1 MRTKEERPSVKDV
14 KHSDEVERENFV
26 MEKTEFLPNVQT
38 EEKKENAE
46 SVQSNAVNADMN
58 AAAQGHGYA
67 AEQANNLYDI
77 LTGKDAKIVGG
88 DNAKDGPDRMVN
100 GVNIQTKYCHDA
112 ASSVQAAFENGQ
124 YRYVNADG
132 SPMQLEVP
140 ADQYEKA
147 VELMAK
153 RIERGEVPGV
163 TDPEQ
168 AKEIVRKGKFT
179 YQQAVNITKFGTIE
193 SIAFD
198 AVNGAII
205 CTSAFGITAA
215 LTFAQHCWQGDPMDV
230 AVEEAAYS
238 GLQVGGAAFAN
249 SVITAQ
255 LMRTDLPKLL
265 QGPTD
270 VIVDLLGPK
279 VSAILANALRD
290 GANIYGAAAMKS
302 LSKLLRCNFV
312 TSTVMTFVLSASDIR
327 NAFRGRISVK
337 QLIKN
342 IITVGGG
349 IAGGIVGAAAAGQA
363 ILGLATGGASTLVS
377 GAVAAVGGMA
387 GGMAGSSGAHALVG
401 QFVEDDAVEM
411 TRLIEDAFC
420 QQAQDYLLNQDELEI
435 ALDELNLKLTGEKL
449 LDMYAS
455 PDHEAYAEQ
464 FVKEIVERTVQGRCR
479 IYMPTEAQMIQG
491 IGRVVKD
498 AEHGTGIFQEKS
510 GQRPDPVAVGR
521 ALTGKEYAQRSARKG
536 FYAARQMNTA
546 QTQAENRLRKMA
558 DDERQYQQK
567 ITSIRQ
573 ERAGMKNELAE
584 LMGGIESCAL
594 N

>member
-1 MRTKEERPSVKDV
+1 
-14 KHSDEVERENFV
+14 

-38 EEKKENAE
+38 EEKKENAAP
-46 SVQSNAVNADMN
+46 VQSGAVNADMN
-58 AAAQGHGYA
+58 AAAQQTQMDKFQAAQGHGFA

-479 IYMPTEAQMIQG
+479 IYMPTDAQMIQG
-491 IGRVVKD
+491 IGRVVED

-546 QTQAENRLRKMA
+546 QTQAENRLQKMA

-573 ERAGMKNELAE
+573 DRAGMKNELAE
-584 LMGGIESCAL
+584 LMGGIES
-594 N
+594 

>member
-1 MRTKEERPSVKDV
+1 
-14 KHSDEVERENFV
+14 

-38 EEKKENAE
+38 EEKKENAAP
-46 SVQSNAVNADMN
+46 VQSGAVNADMN
-58 AAAQGHGYA
+58 AAAQQTQMDKFQAAQGHGYA

-205 CTSAFGITAA
+205 CTSAFGITTL

-312 TSTVMTFVLSASDIR
+312 ASTVMTFVLSASDIR
-327 NAFRGRISVK
+327 NAFRGQISVK

-449 LDMYAS
+449 LDTYAS

-584 LMGGIESCAL
+584 LMGGIES
-594 N
+594 

>member
-1 MRTKEERPSVKDV
+1 
-14 KHSDEVERENFV
+14 
-26 MEKTEFLPNVQT
+26 
-38 EEKKENAE
+38 
-46 SVQSNAVNADMN
+46 MN
-58 AAAQGHGYA
+58 AAAQQTQMDKFQAAQGHGFA

-140 ADQYEKA
+140 TDQYEKA

-420 QQAQDYLLNQDELEI
+420 QQVQDYLLNQDELEI

-455 PDHEAYAEQ
+455 PNHKAYAEQ

-479 IYMPTEAQMIQG
+479 IYMPTDAQMIQG
-491 IGRVVKD
+491 IGRVVED

-584 LMGGIESCAL
+584 LMGGIES
-594 N
+594 

>member
-1 MRTKEERPSVKDV
+1 
-14 KHSDEVERENFV
+14 

-38 EEKKENAE
+38 EEKKENTAP
-46 SVQSNAVNADMN
+46 VQSGAVNADMN
-58 AAAQGHGYA
+58 AAAQQTQMDKFQAAQGHGFA

-479 IYMPTEAQMIQG
+479 IYMPTDAQMIQG
-491 IGRVVKD
+491 IGRVVED

-558 DDERQYQQK
+558 DDERQCQQK

-584 LMGGIESCAL
+584 LMGGIES
-594 N
+594 

>member
-1 MRTKEERPSVKDV
+1 
-14 KHSDEVERENFV
+14 

-38 EEKKENAE
+38 EEKKENTAP
-46 SVQSNAVNADMN
+46 VQSGAVNADMN
-58 AAAQGHGYA
+58 AAAQQTQMDKFQAAQGHGFA

-479 IYMPTEAQMIQG
+479 IYMPTDAQMIQG

-510 GQRPDPVAVGR
+510 CQRPDPVAVGR

-546 QTQAENRLRKMA
+546 QTQAENRLQKMA

-573 ERAGMKNELAE
+573 DRAGMKNELAE
-584 LMGGIESCAL
+584 LMGGIES
-594 N
+594 

>member
-1 MRTKEERPSVKDV
+1 
-14 KHSDEVERENFV
+14 

-38 EEKKENAE
+38 EEKKENSAP
-46 SVQSNAVNADMN
+46 VQSGAVNADMN
-58 AAAQGHGYA
+58 AAAQQTQMDKFQAAQGHGYA
-67 AEQANNLYDI
+67 AEQANNLYDF

-198 AVNGAII
+198 AVNSAII

-377 GAVAAVGGMA
+377 GAIAAVGGMA

-420 QQAQDYLLNQDELEI
+420 QQAQDYLLNRDELEI

-455 PDHEAYAEQ
+455 PNHKAYAEQ

-479 IYMPTEAQMIQG
+479 IYMPTDAQMIQG
-491 IGRVVKD
+491 IGRVVED

-546 QTQAENRLRKMA
+546 QTQAENRLHKMA

-573 ERAGMKNELAE
+573 DRAEMKNELAE
-584 LMGGIESCAL
+584 LMGGIES
-594 N
+594 

>member
-1 MRTKEERPSVKDV
+1 
-14 KHSDEVERENFV
+14 
-26 MEKTEFLPNVQT
+26 
-38 EEKKENAE
+38 
-46 SVQSNAVNADMN
+46 MN
-58 AAAQGHGYA
+58 AAAQQTQMDKFQAAQGHGYA
-67 AEQANNLYDI
+67 AEQANNLYDF

-584 LMGGIESCAL
+584 LMGGIES
-594 N
+594 

>member
-1 MRTKEERPSVKDV
+1 
-14 KHSDEVERENFV
+14 

-38 EEKKENAE
+38 EEKKENTAP
-46 SVQSNAVNADMN
+46 VQSGAVNADMN
-58 AAAQGHGYA
+58 AAAQQTQMDKFQAAQGHGFA

-312 TSTVMTFVLSASDIR
+312 TSTVMTFVLSALDIR

-479 IYMPTEAQMIQG
+479 IYMPTDAQMIQG

-546 QTQAENRLRKMA
+546 QTQAENRLQKMA

-573 ERAGMKNELAE
+573 DRAGMKNELAE
-584 LMGGIESCAL
+584 LMGGIES
-594 N
+594 

>member
-230 AVEEAAYS
+230 EVEEAAYS

-584 LMGGIESCAL
+584 LMGGIES
-594 N
+594 

>member
-1 MRTKEERPSVKDV
+1 
-14 KHSDEVERENFV
+14 

-38 EEKKENAE
+38 EEKKENSAP
-46 SVQSNAVNADMN
+46 VQSGAVNADMN
-58 AAAQGHGYA
+58 AAAQQTQMDKFQAAQGHGYA
-67 AEQANNLYDI
+67 AEQANNLYDF

-279 VSAILANALRD
+279 VSAVLANALRD

-337 QLIKN
+337 PLIKN

-377 GAVAAVGGMA
+377 GAVAAVGGMV

-411 TRLIEDAFC
+411 TRLIEDEFC

-455 PDHEAYAEQ
+455 SDHEAYAEQ

-491 IGRVVKD
+491 IGRVVED

-584 LMGGIESCAL
+584 LMGGIES
-594 N
+594 

>member
-1 MRTKEERPSVKDV
+1 
-14 KHSDEVERENFV
+14 
-26 MEKTEFLPNVQT
+26 MEKTEFLPNAQT
-38 EEKKENAE
+38 EEKKENTAP
-46 SVQSNAVNADMN
+46 VQSGAVNADMN
-58 AAAQGHGYA
+58 AAAQQTQMDKFQAAQGHGFA

-479 IYMPTEAQMIQG
+479 IYMPTDAQMIQG

-546 QTQAENRLRKMA
+546 QTQAENRLQKMA

-573 ERAGMKNELAE
+573 DRAGMKNELAE
-584 LMGGIESCAL
+584 LMGGIES
-594 N
+594 

>member
-1 MRTKEERPSVKDV
+1 
-14 KHSDEVERENFV
+14 

-38 EEKKENAE
+38 EEKKENSAP
-46 SVQSNAVNADMN
+46 VQSGAVNADMN
-58 AAAQGHGYA
+58 AAAQQTQMDKFQAAQGHGYA
-67 AEQANNLYDI
+67 AEQANNLYDF

-558 DDERQYQQK
+558 DDECQYQQK

-584 LMGGIESCAL
+584 LMGGIES
-594 N
+594 

>member
-1 MRTKEERPSVKDV
+1 
-14 KHSDEVERENFV
+14 

-363 ILGLATGGASTLVS
+363 ILGFATGGASTLVS

-584 LMGGIESCAL
+584 LMGGIES
-594 N
+594 

>member
-1 MRTKEERPSVKDV
+1 
-14 KHSDEVERENFV
+14 
-26 MEKTEFLPNVQT
+26 
-38 EEKKENAE
+38 
-46 SVQSNAVNADMN
+46 
-58 AAAQGHGYA
+58 
-67 AEQANNLYDI
+67 
-77 LTGKDAKIVGG
+77 
-88 DNAKDGPDRMVN
+88 
-100 GVNIQTKYCHDA
+100 
-112 ASSVQAAFENGQ
+112 
-124 YRYVNADG
+124 
-132 SPMQLEVP
+132 MQLEVP

-205 CTSAFGITAA
+205 CTSAFGITTL

-238 GLQVGGAAFAN
+238 GFQVGGAAFAN

-265 QGPTD
+265 QVPTD

-279 VSAILANALRD
+279 VSAVLANALRD
-290 GANIYGAAAMKS
+290 GANIYGAAAMNNVK
-302 LSKLLRCNFV
+302 KLLRGNFI
-312 TSTVMTFVLSASDIR
+312 TSSVMIIVLSAPDIR
-327 NAFRGRISVK
+327 NAFRGRISGK
-337 QLIKN
+337 QLFKN
-342 IITVGGG
+342 LVTT
-349 IAGGIVGAAAAGQA
+349 AGGIIGGGAAFVAGKM
-363 ILGLATGGASTLVS
+363 ILGLVTGGASTAVSFAVSAVS
-377 GAVAAVGGMA
+377 GMV

-435 ALDELNLKLTGEKL
+435 ALDELSMKLTGEKL

-455 PDHEAYAEQ
+455 PNHEAYAEQ
-464 FVKEIVERTVQGRCR
+464 FVKEIVERTVQGRCS

-546 QTQAENRLRKMA
+546 QTQAENRLHKMA

-567 ITSIRQ
+567 RTSIRQ
-573 ERAGMKNELAE
+573 DRAGMKNELAE
-584 LMGGIESCAL
+584 LMGGIES
-594 N
+594 

>member
-1 MRTKEERPSVKDV
+1 
-14 KHSDEVERENFV
+14 
-26 MEKTEFLPNVQT
+26 MEKTEFFPNVQT
-38 EEKKENAE
+38 EEKKENTAP
-46 SVQSNAVNADMN
+46 VQSGAVNADMN
-58 AAAQGHGYA
+58 AAAQQTQMDKFQAAQGHGFA

-479 IYMPTEAQMIQG
+479 IYMPTDAQMIQG

-510 GQRPDPVAVGR
+510 CQRPDPVAVGR

-546 QTQAENRLRKMA
+546 QTQAENRLQKMA

-573 ERAGMKNELAE
+573 DRAGMKNELAE
-584 LMGGIESCAL
+584 LMGGIES
-594 N
+594 

>member
-1 MRTKEERPSVKDV
+1 
-14 KHSDEVERENFV
+14 

-38 EEKKENAE
+38 EEKKENAAP
-46 SVQSNAVNADMN
+46 VQSGAVNADMN
-58 AAAQGHGYA
+58 AAAQQTQMDKFQAAQGHGYA

-205 CTSAFGITAA
+205 CTSAFGITTL

-312 TSTVMTFVLSASDIR
+312 ASTVMTFVLSASDIR
-327 NAFRGRISVK
+327 NAFRGQISVK

-479 IYMPTEAQMIQG
+479 IYMLTEAQMIQG

-584 LMGGIESCAL
+584 LMGGIES
-594 N
+594 

>member
-1 MRTKEERPSVKDV
+1 
-14 KHSDEVERENFV
+14 

-38 EEKKENAE
+38 EEKKENSAP
-46 SVQSNAVNADMN
+46 VQSGAVNADMN
-58 AAAQGHGYA
+58 AAAQQTQMDKFQAAQGHGYA
-67 AEQANNLYDI
+67 AEQANNLYDF

-584 LMGGIESCAL
+584 LMGGIES
-594 N
+594 

>member
-1 MRTKEERPSVKDV
+1 
-14 KHSDEVERENFV
+14 

-38 EEKKENAE
+38 EEKKENTAP
-46 SVQSNAVNADMN
+46 VQSGAVNADMN
-58 AAAQGHGYA
+58 AAAQQTQMDKFQAAQGHGFA

-363 ILGLATGGASTLVS
+363 ILGLATGGPSTLVS

-479 IYMPTEAQMIQG
+479 IYMPTDAQMIQG
-491 IGRVVKD
+491 IGRVVED

-558 DDERQYQQK
+558 DDERQCQQK

-584 LMGGIESCAL
+584 LMGGIES
-594 N
+594 

>member
-1 MRTKEERPSVKDV
+1 
-14 KHSDEVERENFV
+14 

-38 EEKKENAE
+38 EEKKENTAP
-46 SVQSNAVNADMN
+46 VQSGAVNADMN
-58 AAAQGHGYA
+58 AAAQQTQMDKFQAAQGHGYA

-279 VSAILANALRD
+279 VSAVLANALRD

-342 IITVGGG
+342 IATVGGG
-349 IAGGIVGAAAAGQA
+349 FVGGTVAVMAGQA
-363 ILGLATGGASTLVS
+363 ILGLATGGASTL
-377 GAVAAVGGMA
+377 VAAVGGMA

-420 QQAQDYLLNQDELEI
+420 RQAQDYLLNQDELEI

-455 PDHEAYAEQ
+455 PNHKAYAEQ

-479 IYMPTEAQMIQG
+479 IYMPTDAQMIQG
-491 IGRVVKD
+491 IGRVVED

-584 LMGGIESCAL
+584 LMGGIES
-594 N
+594 

>member
-1 MRTKEERPSVKDV
+1 
-14 KHSDEVERENFV
+14 

-38 EEKKENAE
+38 EEKKENSAP
-46 SVQSNAVNADMN
+46 VQSGAVNADMN
-58 AAAQGHGYA
+58 AAAQQTQMDKFQAAQGHGYA
-67 AEQANNLYDI
+67 AEQANNLYDF

-312 TSTVMTFVLSASDIR
+312 TSTVMTFVLSALDIR

-479 IYMPTEAQMIQG
+479 IYMPTDAQMIQG

-546 QTQAENRLRKMA
+546 QTQAENRLQKMA

>member
-1 MRTKEERPSVKDV
+1 
-14 KHSDEVERENFV
+14 

-38 EEKKENAE
+38 EEKKENSAP
-46 SVQSNAVNADMN
+46 VQSGAVNADMN
-58 AAAQGHGYA
+58 AAAQQTQMDKFQAAQGHGYA

-205 CTSAFGITAA
+205 CTSAFGITAL

-279 VSAILANALRD
+279 VSAVLANALRD

-342 IITVGGG
+342 IATVGGG
-349 IAGGIVGAAAAGQA
+349 IAGGIVGAAAGQA

-387 GGMAGSSGAHALVG
+387 GGMAGSSSAHALVG

-435 ALDELNLKLTGEKL
+435 ALDELSMKLTGEKL

-455 PDHEAYAEQ
+455 PNHKAYAEQ

-479 IYMPTEAQMIQG
+479 IYMPTDAQMIQG
-491 IGRVVKD
+491 IGRVVED

-546 QTQAENRLRKMA
+546 QTQAENRLHKMA

-584 LMGGIESCAL
+584 LIGGIES
-594 N
+594 